1 MARIAIITGVRRE
14 ADCLAGVA
22 EVTESIDLR
31 VSGADPQRAGELAAD
46 AIAKGAKA
54 LLSFGLC
61 GGLDPDLQAGDVI
74 LPSRVIA
81 AQAKP
86 ISCDADWCGRL
97 AEALGDLAGMTDV
110 TIAHSAVIVAGPR
123 RKAVLRANTGAVAV
137 DMESYAVGLAAKR
150 ANLPFAI
157 IRAVSD
163 TAETRLPEWTD
174 EIVSSSGGTDGMRLL
189 KNLARHPGDLGK
201 LLTLGRGSTRA
212 LKELRR
218 ITGRLGPGF
227 AFGEAGKGAE

>member
-14 ADCLAGVA
+14 ADCLAALA
-22 EVTESIDLR
+22 EDADTLDLR
-31 VSGADPQRAGELAAD
+31 VAGADPQRAGELAAD

-61 GGLDPDLQAGDVI
+61 GGLDPNLKAGDVI

-81 AQAKP
+81 AEARP

-97 AEALGDLAGMTDV
+97 ADTLGDMADLTDA
-110 TIAHSAVIVAGPR
+110 TLAHSTVIVAGPR

-174 EIVSSSGGTDGMRLL
+174 EIVSSSGGTDGIRLL

-201 LLTLGRGSTRA
+201 LMKLGRGSTRA
-212 LKELRR
+212 LKRLRAV
-218 ITGRLGPGF
+218 GDRLGAGM
-227 AFGEAGKGAE
+227 AF

>member
-14 ADCLAGVA
+14 ADCLAGLVQ
-22 EVTESIDLR
+22 VTEAIDLR
-31 VSGADPQRAGELAAD
+31 ISGADPERAGELAAD

-61 GGLDPDLQAGDVI
+61 GGLDPELEAGDVI
-74 LPSRVIA
+74 LANRVIA
-81 AQAKP
+81 AEARP

-97 AEALGDLAGMTDV
+97 ADALGDLVVMADA

-174 EIVSSSGGTDGMRLL
+174 EIVSSSGGTDGIRLL

-212 LKELRR
+212 LKRLR
-218 ITGRLGPGF
+218 GVAERLGAGF
-227 AFGEAGKGAE
+227 GFE